1 MNTPL
6 PPWDEALPARV
17 VVGALQWAQRRV
29 SGFEDFAGAF
39 AEWVRVAADY
49 GVELL
54 VVPELI
60 TCQLLS
66 AEPARLGPAEALDRL
81 SAHTP
86 AWKALLSDLAKQ
98 HRLTLVGGTHLT
110 WIEGRPRN
118 VCWVATPDGAL
129 QRRDKLHITPSEA
142 GSWAVQG
149 GEARDVAPVDTPLG
163 KVGVQICYDSEFPE
177 LGRAQVEAGAWLF
190 AIPYCT
196 DLRGGHLRVR
206 HSAQA
211 RAVENQVYVVAAGN
225 AGFCPGVANFDQQ
238 YAESAVLTPC
248 DDAIAAFA
256 ADGVARAATP
266 NAEQLVVAELDLAAL
281 RRARERGSVRNLI
294 DRRPDLYAALRGE
307 ARGMASPNM
316 NDSEA
321 RDGQY

>member
-1 MNTPL
+1 MTPL
-6 PPWDEALPARV
+6 PSGSDAIPARAT
-17 VVGALQWAQRRV
+17 VGALQWAQRRV
-29 SGFEDFAGAF
+29 SGFEDFAGEF

-49 GVELL
+49 GAELL

-66 AEPARLGPAEALDRL
+66 AEPARLRPAEALDRL

-86 AWKALLSDLAKQ
+86 AWTALLSALAKR

-110 WIEGRPRN
+110 WIDGRPRN

-142 GSWAVQG
+142 GSWAVEG
-149 GEARDVAPVDTPLG
+149 GEARDVAPVDTPVG

-177 LGRAQVEAGAWLF
+177 LGRAQVDAGAWLF
-190 AIPYCT
+190 AVPYCT

-211 RAVENQVYVVAAGN
+211 RAVENQVYVVTAGN
-225 AGFCPGVANFDQQ
+225 TGFCPGVANFDQQ

-248 DDAIAAFA
+248 DDAISAFA
-256 ADGVARAATP
+256 ADGVAKAATP
-266 NAEQLVVAELDLAAL
+266 NVAQLLVAELDGAAL
-281 RRARERGSVRNLI
+281 VRARERGSVRNLI
-294 DRRPDLYAALRGE
+294 DRRPDLYAALRG
-307 ARGMASPNM
+307 A
-316 NDSEA
+316 
-321 RDGQY
+321 